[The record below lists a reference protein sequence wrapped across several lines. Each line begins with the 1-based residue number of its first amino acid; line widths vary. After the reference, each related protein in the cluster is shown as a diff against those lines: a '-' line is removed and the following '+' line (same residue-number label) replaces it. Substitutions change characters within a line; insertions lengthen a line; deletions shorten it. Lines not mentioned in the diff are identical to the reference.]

1 MGDSATGGGT
11 GGGGDD
17 GDSTGDIPAVDRQT
31 SCTLNVTRMP
41 IGDCRQGQGI
51 VIHAK
56 DKLEEQRS

>member
-31 SCTLNVTRMP
+31 SCTLNVTRRP
-41 IGDCRQGQGI
+41 IGDCRQG
-51 VIHAK
+51 IHTK